1 MTDLKKTTGHND
13 WNVVVITKMIN
24 TNPNNAIMNLLTWID
39 VKIYYFDIII
49 IILLPSEKNQKTL
62 G

>member
-24 TNPNNAIMNLLTWID
+24 TNPNNAIMNLLKPIR
-39 VKIYYFDIII
+39 KIQAFSLIKRQA
-49 IILLPSEKNQKTL
+49 EKNN
-62 G
+62 